1 MVYDISHYYC
11 NVHFPIDKLFSTFP
25 HAYFYLYSFFDMV
38 SVQIFCLFFNIFF
51 KLKYSS
57 FTMLYGFRWRRV
69 WLPTPVFLPR
79 ESHGWRSLA
88 SYSLWGHK
96 ESDTTE

>member
-38 SVQIFCLFFNIFF
+38 SVQIFCLFFNVFF
-51 KLKYSS
+51 KLKYS
-57 FTMLYGFRWRRV
+57 
-69 WLPTPVFLPR
+69 
-79 ESHGWRSLA
+79 
-88 SYSLWGHK
+88 
-96 ESDTTE
+96 